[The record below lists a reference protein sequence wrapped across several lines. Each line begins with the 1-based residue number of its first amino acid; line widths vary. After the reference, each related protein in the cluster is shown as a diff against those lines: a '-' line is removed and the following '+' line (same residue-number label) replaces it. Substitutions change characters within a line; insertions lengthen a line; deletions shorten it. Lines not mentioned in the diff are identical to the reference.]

1 MSVSADVRGV
11 DTLVATLDAA
21 LDRLQNLEVDPSALE
36 ADAVAAT
43 PRKSGAL
50 AATVAAI
57 VTPTGLALTAGG
69 PAAPHARPVL
79 DRNPWLFDT
88 LRENRASITT
98 LVADEVTTI
107 VSTIKGV

>member
-1 MSVSADVRGV
+1 MSVSADIRGG

-21 LDRLQNLEVDPSALE
+21 LSDLKNLEVDPTALE
-36 ADAVAAT
+36 TAAVAGA

-69 PAAPHARPVL
+69 PTAPHARPVL
-79 DRNPWLFDT
+79 DDNPWLFAT
-88 LRENRASITT
+88 LRNNKATITT
-98 LVADEVTTI
+98 AVADEVTTI
-107 VSTIKGV
+107 VGTIRGA